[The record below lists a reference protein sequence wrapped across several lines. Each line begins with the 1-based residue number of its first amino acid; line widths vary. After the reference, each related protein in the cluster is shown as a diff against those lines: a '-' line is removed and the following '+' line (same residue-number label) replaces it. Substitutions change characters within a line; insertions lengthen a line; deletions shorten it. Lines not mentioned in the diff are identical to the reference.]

1 MWLWQWQMSRG
12 TEETFVGQVLRNM
25 ASTALK
31 SKLRQSRSDETG
43 YTHSCAQDRECGFTI
58 TGTGKVVKLG
68 IVILNVQP
76 PLWKKTWLMSTLYA
90 ILYTTYTICFKLMLL
105 AFVMFT
111 LVEAKIKLINSIH
124 ISCHQDDSSYFSDT
138 ASFGLLKFKIFFL
151 WNLIF

>member
-1 MWLWQWQMSRG
+1 MSRG

-31 SKLRQSRSDETG
+31 SKLRQSMSDETG

-76 PLWKKTWLMSTLYA
+76 PLWKKT
-90 ILYTTYTICFKLMLL
+90 
-105 AFVMFT
+105 
-111 LVEAKIKLINSIH
+111 
-124 ISCHQDDSSYFSDT
+124 
-138 ASFGLLKFKIFFL
+138 
-151 WNLIF
+151 